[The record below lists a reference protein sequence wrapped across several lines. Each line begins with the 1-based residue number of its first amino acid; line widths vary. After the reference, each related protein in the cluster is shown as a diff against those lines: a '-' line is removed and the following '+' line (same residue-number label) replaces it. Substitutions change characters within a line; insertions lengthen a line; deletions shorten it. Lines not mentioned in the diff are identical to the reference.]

1 MSNDATRWPD
11 PHALDPVSAQ
21 ELPGILAA
29 HQAYVSRQP
38 GGRRA
43 SLKFRDL
50 SGLDLSGCQLPEAD
64 MSGASLKDCRMVRAN
79 LRGANLFGAELTR
92 VDLTEAILV
101 DADMRGVAMSDAKL
115 IRTDLTRVDL
125 RDGMLMSTYA
135 GDIRQ
140 SHTVSATT
148 MFRATVTD
156 PAGASPDVQFLSQPG

>member
-1 MSNDATRWPD
+1 LFTSQVHAESVSNDASRRAD

-50 SGLDLSGCQLPEAD
+50 SGLDLSGCQLSEAD
-64 MSGASLKDCRMVRAN
+64 LSGASLKDCHMVRAN

-115 IRTDLTRVDL
+115 VRTDLTRVDL
-125 RDGMLMSTYA
+125 RDGL
-135 GDIRQ
+135 GHDDVPCHRD
-140 SHTVSATT
+140 
-148 MFRATVTD
+148 RG
-156 PAGASPDVQFLSQPG
+156 PAGASPDVQFFSQPS